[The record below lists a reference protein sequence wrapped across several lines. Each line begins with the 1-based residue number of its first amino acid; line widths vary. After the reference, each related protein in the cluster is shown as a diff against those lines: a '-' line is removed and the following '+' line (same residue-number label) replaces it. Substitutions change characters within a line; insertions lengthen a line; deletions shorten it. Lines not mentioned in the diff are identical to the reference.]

1 MTRRLC
7 AALGLILLASA
18 GCRRMS
24 EEDALE
30 AARDEVRREMRPEV
44 DRRQREIE
52 ELNRRIAAARA
63 RIAAQKEGPAP
74 QAAP

>member
-1 MTRRLC
+1 
-7 AALGLILLASA
+7 
-18 GCRRMS
+18 MS